1 MFENQDKNRNKEG
14 NMKHDS
20 NSSSNNRTGPPNEQ
34 VLNKKRYTVKLIEK
48 RTGLLILAAT
58 LLFLSTSVYLI
69 AQRNLYVYRNV
80 WHILDLS
87 KNASSIELNNY
98 KTIRSS
104 IGFEALT
111 DKLKRHKGIYGVQ
124 YSPSKEDLTVYVN
137 DSIVTEDN
145 LRKIL
150 HTKAKHAVA
159 YPEDTNTRFFRYRLS
174 INNYYDS
181 FDGLILKY
189 KLQTMSG
196 VYFIESEYK
205 KTLFVDIFAKQGLNV
220 DSLKARI
227 ESPSVV
233 MILKKKPT
241 EVSTCYTINSVDVE
255 NADSQRSRILNKI
268 FIKNSY
274 KSTEAIAA
282 GTRLDTLTLAM
293 HKFPIGRKLP
303 FSSFLKDVEIEQF
316 HIHSIVAKS
325 SATYPELQIV
335 FESKRPSDKEKLL
348 LLLNRPSFTHMAKG
362 EKRVVENPYVF
373 VKKN

>member
-1 MFENQDKNRNKEG
+1 MFENQDKNRNNEG
-14 NMKHDS
+14 NTKDHS
-20 NSSSNNRTGPPNEQ
+20 NGSPNNRTGPPNEQ
-34 VLNKKRYTVKLIEK
+34 DLNKKRYAVKLIEK

-58 LLFLSTSVYLI
+58 LIFISVSVYLV

-80 WHILDLS
+80 WQILDLS
-87 KNASSIELNNY
+87 KNTGSIELNSY
-98 KTIRSS
+98 KTIHNS
-104 IGFEALT
+104 IGFEALA
-111 DKLKRHKGIYGVQ
+111 DKLKRHNGIYGVQ

-159 YPEDTNTRFFRYRLS
+159 YPDDTSTTFFRYRLT

-196 VYFIESEYK
+196 VYYIESEYK
-205 KTLFVDIFAKQGLNV
+205 KALFVDIFAKQGLNV

-233 MILKKKPT
+233 MQLKDTPT
-241 EVSTCYTINSVDVE
+241 EVGTCYTVSSVDVE
-255 NADSQRSRILNKI
+255 NADSQRTRILNKI
-268 FIKNSY
+268 FVKNSY
-274 KSTEAIAA
+274 ESTEEIAA
-282 GTRLDTLTLAM
+282 GTKLDTLTLTM
-293 HKFPIGRKLP
+293 QKFPIGRKLP
-303 FSSFLKDVEIEQF
+303 LSSFLKDVEIEQF
-316 HIHSIVAKS
+316 HIHSIKAKS
-325 SATYPELQIV
+325 SATGPELQIV
-335 FESKRPSDKEKLL
+335 FESKRPSDKGKLL
-348 LLLNRPSFTHMAKG
+348 LLLNRPSFTHMVKG

>member
-87 KNASSIELNNY
+87 KNVGSIELNNY

-189 KLQTMSG
+189 KLQTMNG

-241 EVSTCYTINSVDVE
+241 EVNTCYTINSVDVE

-274 KSTEAIAA
+274 ESTEAIAA
-282 GTRLDTLTLAM
+282 GTRLDTLTLTM
-293 HKFPIGRKLP
+293 RKFPIGRKLP
-303 FSSFLKDVEIEQF
+303 FSFFLEDVEIEIF
-316 HIHSIVAKS
+316 HIHSIKAKS
-325 SATYPELQIV
+325 SATGPELQIV

>member
-14 NMKHDS
+14 NMKDHPNGS
-20 NSSSNNRTGPPNEQ
+20 PNNRTGPPIEQ
-34 VLNKKRYTVKLIEK
+34 VLNKKRYAVKLIEK
-48 RTGLLILAAT
+48 RTGLLILAVT
-58 LLFLSTSVYLI
+58 LLFLTTSVYLI

-80 WHILDLS
+80 WHILDLN
-87 KNASSIELNNY
+87 KNASSIDLNNY
-98 KTIRSS
+98 KTIRNS
-104 IGFEALT
+104 IGFEMLS
-111 DKLKRHKGIYGVQ
+111 DKLKHHKGIYGVQ
-124 YSPSKEDLTVYVN
+124 FNPSNEDLTVYVN

-145 LRKIL
+145 IRKIL
-150 HTKAKHAVA
+150 HTKAKHPVA
-159 YPEDTNTRFFRYRLS
+159 YPEDTNIKFFRYRLS
-174 INNYYDS
+174 INNYYDA

-189 KLQTMSG
+189 KLQTMNG

-241 EVSTCYTINSVDVE
+241 EVGTCYTINSIDVE

-274 KSTEAIAA
+274 ESTEEVAA
-282 GTRLDTLTLAM
+282 GTRLDTLTLTM
-293 HKFPIGRKLP
+293 RKFPLGRKLP
-303 FSSFLKDVEIEQF
+303 FYPFLEDVEIEQF
-316 HIHSIVAKS
+316 HIHSIVARS

-335 FESKRPSDKEKLL
+335 FESKRASDRERLF
-348 LLLNRPSFTHMAKG
+348 LLLNHPTFTHMVKG
-362 EKRVVENPYVF
+362 ENRVAENPYVF

>member
-220 DSLKARI
+220 DSLKTRI

-241 EVSTCYTINSVDVE
+241 EVRTCYTINSVDVE

-274 KSTEAIAA
+274 ESTEVIAA
-282 GTRLDTLTLAM
+282 GTRLDTLTLTM
-293 HKFPIGRKLP
+293 RKFPIGRKLP
-303 FSSFLKDVEIEQF
+303 FSFFLEDVEIELF
-316 HIHSIVAKS
+316 HIHSIKAKS
-325 SATYPELQIV
+325 SATGPELQIV